1 MQVSKLSKV
10 KALKIRRRLP
20 LTLNSQDYAF
30 IESCVS
36 LKQFHSIDE
45 FFDAAIALYQ
55 KHLDALSTYTED
67 QLHKGLSRAEIL
79 ESIECEIIVTKKALV
94 GSRRKRVN
102 AKNKLK

>member
-1 MQVSKLSKV
+1 MQLTKLSKV

-20 LTLNSQDYAF
+20 LTITLGSQDYAF

-79 ESIECEIIVTKKALV
+79 ESIECEIIVTKKALAR
-94 GSRRKRVN
+94 SRRKRVN
-102 AKNKLK
+102 QKNK